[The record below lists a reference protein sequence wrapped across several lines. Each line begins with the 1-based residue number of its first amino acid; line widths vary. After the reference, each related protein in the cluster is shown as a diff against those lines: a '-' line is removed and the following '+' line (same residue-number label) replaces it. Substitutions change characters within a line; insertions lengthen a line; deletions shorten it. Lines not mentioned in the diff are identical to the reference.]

1 MKCHKA
7 QQWLSQALDGEL
19 DADRKARLSEHLAN
33 CPACRSVQA
42 AWQDAA
48 ARLRRESMEIPPAEV
63 MWADVRRAIHQAQ
76 PEPVPAWTQG
86 RLRWAA
92 AVLGLVLLG
101 LGIWGTLQP
110 AGLNQVALGA
120 VAAEPVVE
128 WAEAELPGAST
139 LVYEDAETDTVVIWL
154 MTADT
159 GAEAPKG
166 T

>member
-1 MKCHKA
+1 MKCRKA

-19 DADRKARLSEHLAN
+19 DAARKTRLNEHLAI

-42 AWQDAA
+42 AWQDAT
-48 ARLRRESMEIPPAEV
+48 ARLRADSMAVPSAEV

-76 PEPVPAWTQG
+76 LEPVPAWTQG

-92 AVLGLVLLG
+92 AVVGLVLLG
-101 LGIWGTLQP
+101 LGVWGTLQP
-110 AGLNQVALGA
+110 AGLDQVARGA

-154 MTADT
+154 MTADA
-159 GAEAPKG
+159 GAETPKG